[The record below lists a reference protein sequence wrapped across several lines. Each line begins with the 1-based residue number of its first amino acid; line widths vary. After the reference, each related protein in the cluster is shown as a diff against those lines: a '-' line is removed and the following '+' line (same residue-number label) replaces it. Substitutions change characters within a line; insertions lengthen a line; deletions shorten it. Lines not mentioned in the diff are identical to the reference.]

1 MTETKRP
8 RLVRDF
14 GCAEIE
20 TREKDGRRQF
30 SFAASS
36 ESPVPRFFGDE
47 VLSHAPGAIRMHRIE
62 TGAAPLLVNHDWT
75 DPVGMITAGRSAG
88 GRLTVDA
95 HFFDTD
101 RAREVQAWVDG
112 GLRNVSIGY
121 EIHAIEERSKSKQF
135 VATDWEPLEISIV
148 TVPADPSVGIGREHE
163 SAFEAVMQRAQKP
176 AAIAITQREESQMTD
191 VQNAAAAGET
201 RAADASVTVT
211 PNGTAEQRAT
221 PLEIEQARRKAIT
234 TMAAACNITDQR
246 SVNHW
251 ISTGATLDQ
260 VSDDMLKITQ
270 ERSKAASSP
279 AFLDMTPKEVDRYS
293 VVRAVRAALSKDW
306 SKASFELEAHKAIMG
321 RSGAQPRNGNSFF
334 VPMDVQ
340 VRQTR
345 DMTVAGVS
353 GSQYLVSTQNLSSSF
368 IDLLRNDSVVLG
380 LGATRLTG
388 LTGNI
393 TIPRMTAGGTAYWLG
408 DENTAI
414 TESQA
419 TLGQVSLTPK
429 NVAALTE
436 ITHQLIQQSDPS
448 VEQMVMNDLAQ
459 VLALAVDV
467 ACLRGSGGSGQP
479 QGIVGTSGVGSF
491 DTDATD
497 PYGDVLNA
505 QADVGAAN
513 ALRPGCAYVADLA
526 SAVLL
531 SGRSRFANTDTPV
544 WNGNLLDATMA
555 GFPAKATNQMSA
567 NTMLFGWW
575 PSVIVAEWGMLELA
589 VNPFSDFTRGLSQ
602 IRAWY
607 TMDTA
612 MRYPAA
618 FSYDSTVA

>member
-1 MTETKRP
+1 MTDDTLKLP
-8 RLVRDF
+8 RQARDMN
-14 GCAEIE
+14 GVQITAGQ
-20 TREKDGRRQF
+20 RDGRATLEF
-30 SFAASS
+30 SLSS
-36 ESPVPRFFGDE
+36 EAPVERWWGTE
-47 VLSHAPGAIRMHRIE
+47 ILSHEPGAVRMDRIDSQ
-62 TGAAPLLVNHDWT
+62 AAPLLFNHDWD
-75 DPVGMITAGRSAG
+75 DPIGMIESGRIES
-88 GRLTVDA
+88 GRIVVKANL
-95 HFFDTD
+95 FDTA
-101 RAREVQAWVDG
+101 RANEVRAMIEG

-121 EIHAIEERSKSKQF
+121 EIHTLEEDVKKARYT
-135 VATDWEPLEISIV
+135 ATDWTPLEASIV
-148 TVPADPSVGIGREHE
+148 TVPADISVGVGRSEE
-163 SAFEAVMQRAQKP
+163 TSSKP
-176 AAIAITQREESQMTD
+176 VRINRTHRGDAAMANEVNE
-191 VQNAAAAGET
+191 AAAAAESS
-201 RAADASVTVT
+201 AVSVT
-211 PNGTAEQRAT
+211 PNGTPEQRAT
-221 PLEIEQARRKAIT
+221 PMQIEQGRHNAIT
-234 TMAAACNITDQR
+234 NLAKANNLDERMTH
-246 SVNHW
+246 HW
-251 ISTGATLDQ
+251 ISSGASLEE
-260 VSDDMLKITQ
+260 VSTDILKVMA
-270 ERSKAASSP
+270 ERSKSVSVP
-279 AFLDMTPKEVDRYS
+279 AMLDMTPKEVSQYS

-306 SKASFELEAHKAIMG
+306 SKAGLELEAHKAVMS

-340 VRQTR
+340 VRGQR

-353 GSQYLVSTQNLSSSF
+353 GSQYLVTTQNQPGAF

-408 DENTAI
+408 DENTTI

-448 VEQMVMNDLAQ
+448 VEQLVMNDLAQ

-491 DTDATD
+491 DTDSTNT
-497 PYGDVLNA
+497 YSDVLDA
-505 QADVGAAN
+505 QVDVAAAN
-513 ALRPGCAYVADLA
+513 ALRPGCAYVADPA
-526 SAVLL
+526 SAALL
-531 SGRSRFANTDTPV
+531 LARSRFASTDTPV
-544 WNGNLLDATMA
+544 WDGNLLAGTMA

-575 PSVIVAEWGMLELA
+575 PSIIVAEWGMLELA

-618 FSYDSTVA
+618 FSYDSSVA

>member
-1 MTETKRP
+1 MTDTKRP

-30 SFAASS
+30 TFAASS
-36 ESPVPRFFGDE
+36 ETPVPRFFGDE
-47 VLSHAPGAIRMHRIE
+47 VLSHAAGAIRMHRIE
-62 TGAAPLLVNHDWT
+62 AGAAPLLVNHDWT
-75 DPVGMITAGRSAG
+75 DPVGMVTAGRTAG

-121 EIHAIEERSKSKQF
+121 EIHAIEERAEAKQF

-148 TVPADPSVGIGREHE
+148 TVPADPSVGIGREYE
-163 SAFEAVMQRAQKP
+163 SAYAAVLRRAEVP
-176 AAIAITQREESQMTD
+176 AATAIHPSEENAMTD
-191 VQNAAAAGET
+191 VQTTAAAGET
-201 RAADASVTVT
+201 RAADPVATVT
-211 PNGTAEQRAT
+211 ANGTAEQRAT
-221 PLEIEQARRKAIT
+221 PMQIEQGRRNAIT
-234 TMAAACNITDQR
+234 NLAKANNLDERMTH
-246 SVNHW
+246 HW
-251 ISTGATLDQ
+251 ISSGASLEE
-260 VSDDMLKITQ
+260 VSTDILKVMA
-270 ERSKAASSP
+270 ERSKSVSTP
-279 AFLDMTPKEVDRYS
+279 AMLDMTPKEVNQYS

-306 SKASFELEAHKAIMG
+306 SKAGLELEAHKTVMS

-340 VRQTR
+340 VRGQR

-353 GSQYLVSTQNLSSSF
+353 GSQYLVTTQNQPGAF

-491 DTDATD
+491 DTDSTNT
-497 PYGDVLNA
+497 YSDVLDA
-505 QADVGAAN
+505 QVDVAAAN
-513 ALRPGCAYVADLA
+513 ALRPGCAYVADPA
-526 SAVLL
+526 SAALL
-531 SGRSRFANTDTPV
+531 LARSRFASTDTPV
-544 WNGNLLDATMA
+544 WDGNLLAGTMA

-575 PSVIVAEWGMLELA
+575 PSIIVAEWGMLELA

-618 FSYDSTVA
+618 FSYDASVA